1 VIRRIE
7 GDGVT
12 LSVVDEGAGQPV
24 VLLHGFPDSSYVWR
38 EQIPA
43 LVAAGKRV
51 VAPDLRGFGES
62 DKPQEAEAYRMTH
75 LVADVVAVLD
85 ALEIDRADVVGHD
98 WGAGLAWVVAARV
111 PERVHRLVVMSV
123 GHPNAG
129 RPPSIAQRE
138 KSWYML
144 LFQFEDTAEVLL
156 AQNDWKLAREWLRG
170 NGDVDRYLVDLARP
184 GALTAALNWYR
195 ANVSPEREVGAPRAF
210 PEVRARTLGL
220 WSSGDD
226 YLLEEQMVGS
236 AEHVTGGWSYTR
248 IDGAS
253 HWLQLDAPERVNEL
267 LAAFLREERPAGA
280 AAPR

>member
-62 DKPQEAEAYRMTH
+62 DKPQEVEAYRMTH

-98 WGAGLAWVVAARV
+98 WGAGLAWVLAARV

-129 RPPSIAQRE
+129 RPPSVAQRE

-144 LFQFEDTAEVLL
+144 LFQFEDTAEALL

-210 PEVRARTLGL
+210 PEVRAQTLGL

>member
-62 DKPQEAEAYRMTH
+62 DKPQEVEAYRMSH

-98 WGAGLAWVVAARV
+98 WGAGLAWVLAARV

-129 RPPSIAQRE
+129 RPPSVAQRE

-144 LFQFEDTAEVLL
+144 LFQFEDTAEALL
-156 AQNDWKLAREWLRG
+156 AQSDWKLAREWLRG

-210 PEVRARTLGL
+210 PEVRAQTLGL

>member
-1 VIRRIE
+1 MIRRIE

-12 LSVVDEGAGQPV
+12 LSVVDEGAGEPV

-51 VAPDLRGFGES
+51 VAPDLRGFGGS

-129 RPPSIAQRE
+129 RRPSVAQRE

-144 LFQFEDTAEVLL
+144 LFQFEGTAEVLL

-210 PEVRARTLGL
+210 PEVRAQTLGL

-236 AEHVTGGWSYTR
+236 AEHVTGGWSYAR
-248 IDGAS
+248 VDGAS

-280 AAPR
+280 AAPM

>member
-7 GDGVT
+7 GDGVS

-62 DKPQEAEAYRMTH
+62 DRPQEVEAYRMSH

-98 WGAGLAWVVAARV
+98 WGAGLAWVLAARV

-129 RPPSIAQRE
+129 RPPSVAQRE

-144 LFQFEDTAEVLL
+144 LFQFEDTAEALL
-156 AQNDWKLAREWLRG
+156 AQSDWKLAREWLRG

-210 PEVRARTLGL
+210 PEVRAQTLGL

-253 HWLQLDAPERVNEL
+253 HWLQLDAPERINEL